1 MKWVMIMTN
10 QVQEKY
16 IYLTISNTFVKHFI
30 ATGQLSLS
38 SDYSLEQFTAGYG
51 NTTSAINAVR
61 FQMSSGNI
69 DAGTIKLYGVRE
81 S

>member
-1 MKWVMIMTN
+1 MGTLGTN
-10 QVQEKY
+10 NDDSGSGT
-16 IYLTISNTFVKHFI
+16 LHLFDPSNVTFVKHFI
-30 ATGQLSLS
+30 SNTNIVESGSASYNT
-38 SDYSLEQFTAGYG
+38 YVAGYM

-69 DAGTIKLYGVRE
+69 DSGTIIMYGV

>member
-1 MKWVMIMTN
+1 MLNIIYSSVTHIWFKSTITN
-10 QVQEKY
+10 FLY
-16 IYLTISNTFVKHFI
+16 
-30 ATGQLSLS
+30 
-38 SDYSLEQFTAGYG
+38 AGYG

-69 DAGTIKLYGVRE
+69 DDGIIKMYGVKK